1 MEFRSSRVQG
11 VQGVARKPGCHSH
24 VSRKCCQTHTPK
36 NAIGGVGWSG
46 LVHWIGAMD
55 WWNHLHTERQ
65 IYKLVTTS
73 TSMWLLVST
82 QWFLAT
88 SKLTC
93 AATYFEITFC
103 FSMGDATNPKDANIK
118 PLFTNCL
125 ATCCYQPVFFINCFS
140 TLFIN
145 FLSTFINFL
154 STFYQLLSTF

>member
-65 IYKLVTTS
+65 IYKLEAKGG
-73 TSMWLLVST
+73 LRK
-82 QWFLAT
+82 LAKKWQR
-88 SKLTC
+88 SKRH
-93 AATYFEITFC
+93 C
-103 FSMGDATNPKDANIK
+103 FWS
-118 PLFTNCL
+118 
-125 ATCCYQPVFFINCFS
+125 
-140 TLFIN
+140 
-145 FLSTFINFL
+145 
-154 STFYQLLSTF
+154 